1 MAELDFITLATWG
14 NWTQEKNLGERVLV
28 LACPGG
34 RDERHQYREP
44 QRYFMVPKDE
54 YRGRDWQR
62 GFVIDLNRHEAL
74 TDVQAA
80 DLLTRLYERN

>member
-1 MAELDFITLATWG
+1 MAELDFVTLAAWG
-14 NWTQEKNLGERVLV
+14 NWTQEKDLGERVLV

-54 YRGRDWQR
+54 YRAQWRE
-62 GFVIDLNRHEAL
+62 GFRIDLARHEAL
-74 TDVQAA
+74 DDNRAA
-80 DLLTRLYERN
+80 DLLNRLYERD